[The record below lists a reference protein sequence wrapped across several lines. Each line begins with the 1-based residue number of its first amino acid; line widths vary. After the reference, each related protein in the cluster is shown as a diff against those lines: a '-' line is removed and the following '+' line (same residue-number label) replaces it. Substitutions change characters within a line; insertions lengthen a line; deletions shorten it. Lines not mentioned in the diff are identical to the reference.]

1 MERLEQLLRE
11 LQDINSAI
19 GILDNEIYNQRNIG
33 SRHHIRLLTKCAE
46 SWDLSEKAR
55 QIIEK
60 EGMTYTDRFGSP
72 RARPEVAI
80 MRDAKISFC
89 RILRDLD
96 IDVNTPSE
104 SRPPALRS
112 NRG

>member
-1 MERLEQLLRE
+1 MKTTPKPPPHLSASTKLWFASVIADYELEP
-11 LQDINSAI
+11 
-19 GILDNEIYNQRNIG
+19 
-33 SRHHIRLLTKCAE
+33 HHVRLLTKCAE

-55 QIIEK
+55 QAIEK

-96 IDVNTPSE
+96 IDVSTPSE

>member
-1 MERLEQLLRE
+1 MTKKFDHNPKYLRPETRLWVESVRQDYALEPHHERLL
-11 LQDINSAI
+11 I
-19 GILDNEIYNQRNIG
+19 
-33 SRHHIRLLTKCAE
+33 KCAE

-55 QIIEK
+55 EIIAR

-80 MRDAKISFC
+80 LRDAKMSFC
-89 RILRDLD
+89 RLLRDLD
-96 IDVNTPSE
+96 IDETTPSD